1 MNSNLFLSPTR
12 PRLSSSARTRIR
24 ANVMAAWETRYF
36 RQPSQFSV
44 FKWWLVGPSLAI
56 ATILFIIVAASRL
69 PGQSPSSD
77 LADLDA
83 VIAEMD
89 QIEF

>member
-1 MNSNLFLSPTR
+1 MNSNLFLSPAR

-24 ANVMAAWETRYF
+24 ANVMAAWDAQYSS
-36 RQPSQFSV
+36 PASQFSV
-44 FKWWLVGPSLAI
+44 FKWWLAGPSLAI
-56 ATILFIIVAASRL
+56 AAILFMIAAAGRL